1 MKESLFSR
9 ENLYLCRKFSINNLT
24 IMKKLIL
31 TLWICLGSI
40 SYSYGQ
46 SADEKIAEAM
56 NNSDWF
62 ALDSLYRTEPRD
74 SISQF
79 LEIFSRCLI
88 GNRLNRPD
96 VSIPAFAEL
105 FNTQSENLDLGN
117 MLNSS
122 MMFAMDLSRI
132 GDNKTAA
139 KMLSLNLESVR
150 THLDSATI
158 AGVQQ
163 YINQYEALSNYNP
176 YEITFENSLG
186 TIPFEVVPVGPQ
198 KNNSVLMHLRNTSI
212 NGIEADVTFDT
223 GAGVNIISDSLALKY
238 NLIPLDASTTVG
250 GVDIQNGRYAIAKE
264 LKIGDMIVRDVPFYV
279 INITT
284 NNEEADKY
292 IDCFS
297 IVVGSELML
306 QLKNLTIDFVNNKI
320 TVPSIA
326 PTRSLTSPNMCFSS
340 SMNLLGKGTVH
351 GSQMLMNIDT
361 GDASYGSLGN
371 QFFENNKEYIT
382 THCKLDTIRGAG
394 IGGVNISECY
404 RVPNLSIALGN
415 NQIIAPEIVVVL
427 QDNMGGT
434 FGYECNLGLKSLIL
448 FSKVRFNMVDFV
460 LTTSK

>member
-1 MKESLFSR
+1 
-9 ENLYLCRKFSINNLT
+9 
-24 IMKKLIL
+24 MKKFVL
-31 TLWICLGSI
+31 TLCVFGYFSF
-40 SYSYGQ
+40 SNAQ
-46 SADEKIAEAM
+46 STDEKIAEAM

-62 ALDSLYRTEPRD
+62 ALDSLYRTESKD

-105 FNTQSENLDLGN
+105 FNTQSANLDLGN

-139 KMLSLNLESVR
+139 KMLSLNLEAVR

-176 YEITFENSLG
+176 YKITFENSVG
-186 TIPFEVVPVGPQ
+186 TVPFEIVPVDPP

-212 NGIEADVTFDT
+212 NGVEADVTFDT
-223 GAGVNIISDSLALKY
+223 GAGVNIISDALAYKY

-250 GVDIQNGRYAIAKE
+250 GVDIQNGSYAIAKE
-264 LKIGDMIVRDVPFYV
+264 LKIGDIIVSDVPFYV

-292 IDCFS
+292 VDNFN

-306 QLKNLTIDFVNNKI
+306 QLKDLTIDFVNQNI
-320 TVPSIA
+320 TVPLVA
-326 PTRSLTSPNMCFSS
+326 PKRSQVSPNMCFSS
-340 SMNLLGKGTVH
+340 QMNLLGKGIVK
-351 GSQMLMNIDT
+351 GNKMLMNIDT
-361 GDASYGSLGN
+361 GDASYGSLGKV
-371 QFFENNKEYIT
+371 FFEKNKEYIT
-382 THCKLDTIRGAG
+382 THCKLDTIRNAG
-394 IGGVNISECY
+394 IGGVNVSECY
-404 RVPNLSIALGN
+404 RVPNLSIELGN
-415 NQIIAPEIVVVL
+415 NEIKAAEIVVVL
-427 QDNMGGT
+427 KDNMGGT
-434 FGYECNLGLKSLIL
+434 FGYDCNLGLKSLML
-448 FSKVRFNMVDFV
+448 FRKIRFNMVDFV
-460 LTTSK
+460 LTTLKQE

>member
-1 MKESLFSR
+1 
-9 ENLYLCRKFSINNLT
+9 
-24 IMKKLIL
+24 MKKYIL
-31 TLWICLGSI
+31 TLLICLGSFSF
-40 SYSYGQ
+40 SYSQ
-46 SADEKIAEAM
+46 RPDEKIAEAM

-62 ALDSLYRTEPRD
+62 ALDSLYKTEPKD

-96 VSIPAFAEL
+96 ISIPAFAEL
-105 FNTQSENLDLGN
+105 FNTQSKNLDLGN

-139 KMLSLNLESVR
+139 KMLSLNLEAVR

-158 AGVQQ
+158 AGVEKF
-163 YINQYEALSNYNP
+163 INQYEALSKYDP
-176 YEITFENSLG
+176 YKIIFENSVG
-186 TIPFEVVPVGPQ
+186 TIPFEIVPVGPQ

-250 GVDIQNGRYAIAKE
+250 GVGIQNGSYAIAKE
-264 LKIGDMIVRDVPFYV
+264 LKIGDMVVRDVPFYI

-306 QLKNLTIDFVNNKI
+306 QLKDLTIDFINNEI
-320 TVPSIA
+320 TVPSVA
-326 PTRSLTSPNMCFSS
+326 PERSHASANMCFSS
-340 SMNLLGKGTVH
+340 SMNLLSKGIVQ
-351 GSQMLMNIDT
+351 GNKMLMNIDT
-361 GDASYGSLGN
+361 GDASYGSLGKV
-371 QFFENNKEYIT
+371 FFEKNKEYIT
-382 THCKLDTIRGAG
+382 THCKLDTIRNAG
-394 IGGVNISECY
+394 IGGVNVSECY
-404 RVPNLSIALGN
+404 RVPNLSIELGN
-415 NQIIAPEIVVVL
+415 NEIKAAEIVVVL

-434 FGYECNLGLKSLIL
+434 FGYDCNLGLKSLML
-448 FSKVRFNMVDFV
+448 FNKVRFNMVDFV

>member
-1 MKESLFSR
+1 MKR
-9 ENLYLCRKFSINNLT
+9 
-24 IMKKLIL
+24 LIFIL
-31 TLWICLGSI
+31 CLGLGCFSF
-40 SYSYGQ
+40 SYSQ
-46 SADEKIAEAM
+46 STDEKIAEAM

-62 ALDSLYRTEPRD
+62 ALDSLYQTEPKD
-74 SISQF
+74 SISEF

-96 VSIPAFAEL
+96 VSIPAFTEL

-117 MLNSS
+117 LLNSS

-139 KMLSLNLESVR
+139 TMLSSTLSSIR

-176 YEITFENSLG
+176 YKITFENSVG
-186 TIPFEVVPVGPQ
+186 TIPFEVIPVGPQ

-238 NLIPLDASTTVG
+238 NLIPLDASSTVG
-250 GVDIQNGRYAIAKE
+250 GVGIQNGSYAIARE
-264 LKIGDMIVRDVPFYV
+264 LKIGDIIVSNVPFYV

-292 IDCFS
+292 TDHFS

-306 QLKNLTIDFVNNKI
+306 QLKDVTIDFVNHNI
-320 TVPSIA
+320 TVPSVT
-326 PTRSLTSPNMCFSS
+326 PKRSQVSPNMCFSS
-340 SMNLLGKGTVH
+340 QMNLLVQGIVKGNK
-351 GSQMLMNIDT
+351 MLMNIDT
-361 GDASYGSLGN
+361 GDASYGSLGKG
-371 QFFENNKEYIT
+371 FFENNKEYIT
-382 THCKLDTIRGAG
+382 THCKLDTIRNAG

-404 RVPNLSIALGN
+404 RVPNLSIELGN
-415 NQIIAPEIVVVL
+415 NEIKASEIVVVL
-427 QDNMGGT
+427 KDNMGGT
-434 FGYECNLGLKSLIL
+434 FGYECNLGLQSLML
-448 FSKVRFNMVDFV
+448 FSKVHFNMVDFV
-460 LTTSK
+460 LTTFNQK

>member
-1 MKESLFSR
+1 MKR
-9 ENLYLCRKFSINNLT
+9 
-24 IMKKLIL
+24 LIFL
-31 TLWICLGSI
+31 LCLGFGSF
-40 SYSYGQ
+40 SFGYGQ
-46 SADEKIAEAM
+46 TSDAKIAEAM

-62 ALDSLYRTEPRD
+62 ALDSLYQTEPKD
-74 SISQF
+74 SISEF

-96 VSIPAFAEL
+96 VSIPAFTEL

-117 MLNSS
+117 LLNSS

-139 KMLSLNLESVR
+139 TMLSSTLSSIR

-176 YEITFENSLG
+176 YKITFENSVG
-186 TIPFEVVPVGPQ
+186 TIPFEVIPVGPQ

-238 NLIPLDASTTVG
+238 NLIPLDASSTVG
-250 GVDIQNGRYAIAKE
+250 GVGIQNGSYAIARE
-264 LKIGDMIVRDVPFYV
+264 LKIGDIIVSNVPFYV

-292 IDCFS
+292 TDHFS

-306 QLKNLTIDFVNNKI
+306 QLKDVTIDFVNHNI
-320 TVPSIA
+320 TVPSVT
-326 PTRSLTSPNMCFSS
+326 PKRSQVSPNMCFSS
-340 SMNLLGKGTVH
+340 QMNLLVQGIVKGNK
-351 GSQMLMNIDT
+351 MLMNIDT
-361 GDASYGSLGN
+361 GDASYGSLGKG
-371 QFFENNKEYIT
+371 FFENNKEYIT
-382 THCKLDTIRGAG
+382 THCKLDTIRNAG

-404 RVPNLSIALGN
+404 RVPNLSIELGN
-415 NQIIAPEIVVVL
+415 NEIKATEMVVVL
-427 QDNMGGT
+427 KENMGGT
-434 FGYECNLGLKSLIL
+434 FGYECNLGLKSLML
-448 FSKVRFNMVDFV
+448 FSKVHFNMVDFV
-460 LTTSK
+460 LTTFNQE